1 MKGDAMELR
10 LLPVCCF
17 LAALPTVLHSPLE
30 AQEMQPLWQ
39 TARELR
45 DDALQGT
52 GAYELVRSL
61 TVEVGPRLAGSP
73 GDRAAVAWAEAKLE
87 GMGFDEVRR
96 EPVTVPYWERR
107 REEGAIVAPWP
118 QPVALC
124 ALGGSVATPGNENGG
139 LEAEVIRV
147 TSLEALQGLDPALVE
162 GKIVFIDVGK
172 MERTQMGSGY
182 GPAVQ
187 PRGRGASL
195 AAPLGAVAVLIRSA
209 GSDDNRTP
217 HTGGMRYAEGVKKIP
232 AAALSN
238 PDADLLTQQIATAP
252 EGRPVRFRLLL
263 DTITHPDQ
271 LSHNVIAEVRGREK
285 PEEIVLIG
293 CHLDSWDL
301 GTGAVDDGAGCA
313 VAMEVGR
320 RIAALPQRPRRTVR
334 VVLFA
339 NEEFGLSGARA
350 YGERHADHLIHHRG
364 AVEADLGAGRVFM
377 FRSKVREDQLPT
389 VRQIADLLEPL
400 GIDYLGNEAGGGADL
415 RPLREAGRPI
425 FDLRQDA
432 TYYFDWHHTA
442 NDTLDKVDP
451 AAVDQN
457 VAAHAVL
464 VWVAA
469 ELAEGFEAP

>member
-1 MKGDAMELR
+1 MVLR
-10 LLPVCCF
+10 ICRIVVAVLWLVSFPVASMAEGE
-17 LAALPTVLHSPLE
+17 AA
-30 AQEMQPLWQ
+30 PLWQ

-45 DDALQGT
+45 DGALEGT

-73 GDRAAVAWAEAKLE
+73 GDRAAVRWAEAKLQ
-87 GMGFDEVRR
+87 GMGFDEVRL

-107 REEGAIVAPWP
+107 REEGAIVAPYP
-118 QPVALC
+118 QPVHLC
-124 ALGGSVATPGNENGG
+124 ALGGSVATPPEGI
-139 LEAEVIRV
+139 EAEVVRV
-147 TSLEALQGLDPALVE
+147 ESLEALQALEPEAVE

-172 MERTQMGSGY
+172 MERTQAGSGY
-182 GPAVQ
+182 RTAVQ
-187 PRGRGASL
+187 PRGRGAAV

-238 PDADLLTQQIATAP
+238 PDADLLTAQVASG
-252 EGRPVRFRLLL
+252 EPVRFRLLL
-263 DTITHPDQ
+263 DIVTHPDQ
-271 LSHNVIAEVRGREK
+271 ESHNVIAEVRGREF

-313 VAMEVGR
+313 VAMEVGQ

-339 NEEFGLSGARA
+339 NEEFGLSGALA
-350 YGERHADHLIHHRG
+350 YGERHAGALAKHRG
-364 AVEADLGAGRVFM
+364 AVEADLGAGRVYM
-377 FRSKVREDQLPT
+377 FRSRVAEAQLPT
-389 VRQIADLLEPL
+389 VRAIADLLQPL
-400 GIDYLGNEAGGGADL
+400 GIDYQGNEAGGGADL
-415 RPLREAGRPI
+415 RPLREAGRPL

-469 ELAEGFEAP
+469 EVAEGF